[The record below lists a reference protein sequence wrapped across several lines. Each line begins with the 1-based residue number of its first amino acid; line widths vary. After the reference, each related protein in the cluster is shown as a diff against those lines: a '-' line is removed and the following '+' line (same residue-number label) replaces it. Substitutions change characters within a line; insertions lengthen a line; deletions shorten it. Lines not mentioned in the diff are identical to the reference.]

1 MLENRSGWR
10 NDRSPNREVTRMIGH
25 LTVSGA
31 YEKNGE
37 PLSVFVPRGKVSF
50 VTISPSFVDGCL
62 AVWNG
67 DANDPRLVLLGAD
80 LKPVKTGKKI
90 KASDITVEVVI
101 EVG

>member
-25 LTVSGA
+25 LTVSGS
-31 YEKNGE
+31 YEKGGE
-37 PLSVFVPRGKVSF
+37 PLPVFVPRGKVSF
-50 VTISPSFVDGCL
+50 ITISPSFVDGCL

-67 DANDPRLVLLGAD
+67 DADDPRLVLLGAD

-90 KASDITVEVVI
+90 KASDIPVEVVI

>member
-10 NDRSPNREVTRMIGH
+10 DERYPNREVTRMVGH
-25 LTVSGA
+25 LTVSGS

-37 PLSVFVPRGKVSF
+37 PLSVFVPQGRIAF
-50 VTISPSFVDGCL
+50 VTVSPSFVDGCL

-67 DANDPRLVLLGAD
+67 DRDDPRLVLLGAD
-80 LKPVKTGKKI
+80 LKPVKAGRKV
-90 KASDITVEVVI
+90 KASDVTVEVVI